1 MSTKFRARVAGLVR
15 RLRRRIG
22 AGRAGSVAGG
32 EPMYAYWHVL
42 GRFRDLVATAPA
54 PTAPET
60 GDPVRVGFAVFGAG
74 VPHLIV
80 DHLLAA
86 ALEQRGAVSQFFVCD
101 LPSLP
106 ACDERLAQVRPND
119 RCRTCIAQKRPFL
132 EASGVDWVPLS
143 RFLGDAPAAEAEAQ
157 ATVAALR
164 DDEITGF
171 CVDGWPV
178 GSWLGSS
185 VAGYLRAD
193 SHGDAPDVVAAR
205 RSFLVSGIL
214 ALRAVTAWLDDYR
227 PDVVVVLSGRH
238 LFWRAAH
245 EVAQARGIKVVSR
258 EMYDESFDRHVY
270 AVNSSCE
277 DPALDE
283 AWAAAKDLALTP
295 EQEARIDGY
304 LRGLPAFARQTATDP
319 VLETDALAI
328 RRALGLRDDRPL
340 LVLFTNVSWD
350 LFVAERDHAFDGQME
365 WLDATFDFVRKHPE
379 LDLVVR
385 AHPAEI
391 VPKFRTV
398 GRIVDQITQRFA
410 PLPDNVF
417 LVGPE
422 SEVSSDTLRAMASC
436 NLVYC
441 ASVGLEATIAGQP
454 VLVCGAPYYARKGF
468 TVDIDTPED
477 YRRMLEGLADGNVPQ
492 PPTDSATLARRF
504 VHLMKFR
511 YAIDMRW
518 TNADPVKLE
527 FAITDLGDLAPG
539 RSVAV
544 DTVCDGILHRDE
556 ILLPG

>member
-32 EPMYAYWHVL
+32 EPVYAYWHVL
-42 GRFRDLVATAPA
+42 GRFRELLATAPA

-238 LFWRAAH
+238 LFWRAAR

-258 EMYDESFDRHVY
+258 EMYDESFDRQL
-270 AVNSSCE
+270 E
-277 DPALDE
+277 
-283 AWAAAKDLALTP
+283 
-295 EQEARIDGY
+295 
-304 LRGLPAFARQTATDP
+304 LRGPGPRRSLGGGEGSCVDPRAGGPDRRLPA
-319 VLETDALAI
+319 
-328 RRALGLRDDRPL
+328 RAPG
-340 LVLFTNVSWD
+340 
-350 LFVAERDHAFDGQME
+350 
-365 WLDATFDFVRKHPE
+365 
-379 LDLVVR
+379 VR
-385 AHPAEI
+385 APDRHRSRARDRCPRD
-391 VPKFRTV
+391 PTRPRT
-398 GRIVDQITQRFA
+398 
-410 PLPDNVF
+410 
-417 LVGPE
+417 
-422 SEVSSDTLRAMASC
+422 
-436 NLVYC
+436 
-441 ASVGLEATIAGQP
+441 
-454 VLVCGAPYYARKGF
+454 
-468 TVDIDTPED
+468 
-477 YRRMLEGLADGNVPQ
+477 
-492 PPTDSATLARRF
+492 
-504 VHLMKFR
+504 
-511 YAIDMRW
+511 
-518 TNADPVKLE
+518 
-527 FAITDLGDLAPG
+527 PG
-539 RSVAV
+539 RSSVVGAV
-544 DTVCDGILHRDE
+544 HQRELGSVRRRA
-556 ILLPG
+556 